1 MDYEKQFGS
10 QNSHSSGSQKL
21 PCTLCPGKSFKDN
34 NRLTIHVD
42 IDNNLSTSSTFSS
55 TSHLLLFV
63 ICFSS

>member
-21 PCTLCPGKSFKDN
+21 PCPGKSFKDN
-34 NRLTIHVD
+34 NRLKIHVD